1 MKYKEFKEWEEKTVC
16 LAADLVMELNSL
28 ENGLPEK
35 KKEKL
40 VDKGSDLL
48 DAIKTGHNRLSK
60 MFYSPLN
67 EVDSDKM
74 YKELGF
80 QAAVNICQ
88 AVEDILTDGSTKY
101 LPENPVSEKWLA
113 RFKNRIAEHDEIFK
127 RAELEFEK
135 EKLG

>member
-16 LAADLVMELNSL
+16 LAAELVMELNSL
-28 ENGLPEK
+28 GDGLSEK
-35 KKEKL
+35 QKEKL

-48 DAIKTGHNRLSK
+48 SAIKTGHNQLSK

-67 EVDSDKM
+67 EVDGDEM

-80 QAAVNICQ
+80 QAAVNICN

-101 LPENPVSEKWLA
+101 LPENQVSEKWLSA
-113 RFKNRIAEHDEIFK
+113 L
-127 RAELEFEK
+127 RAELPNMMK
-135 EKLG
+135 YLSAQNWNLKRGN

>member
-1 MKYKEFKEWEEKTVC
+1 MKYKEFREWEEKTVC
-16 LAADLVMELNSL
+16 LAAALVIELNSL
-28 ENGLPEK
+28 GNGLSEK
-35 KKEKL
+35 QKEKL
-40 VDKGSDLL
+40 VDKGNDLL
-48 DAIKTGHNRLSK
+48 NAIKTGRDQLSK

-67 EVDSDKM
+67 EVDGDEM

-80 QAAVNICQ
+80 QASVNICN

-101 LPENPVSEKWLA
+101 LPESPASEKWLA

-135 EKLG
+135 GKLG